1 MLITKSVNLNLAA
14 DSVWWNW
21 RSEHTM
27 HGALNTVGKNNKLH
41 SLTNSYE
48 MNLVIL
54 INSWLDINYQVTTK
68 HATVPKHKLFHQ
80 LNTPSYLEAPD
91 KRRRTKGEPER
102 TVYARLPAPGVRPT
116 RPTDSW
122 NLISSLVSF
131 GKAHSTQKKMDKF
144 PPHRREPSK
153 KNLTDIWVFDKHKAD
168 IFGISIDIWV
178 KRKG

>member
-1 MLITKSVNLNLAA
+1 MHLLNLINPWLNLN
-14 DSVWWNW
+14 
-21 RSEHTM
+21 
-27 HGALNTVGKNNKLH
+27 
-41 SLTNSYE
+41 
-48 MNLVIL
+48 
-54 INSWLDINYQVTTK
+54 YQITTK
-68 HATVPKHKLFHQ
+68 CATVPKHKLFHQ

-153 KNLTDIWVFDKHKAD
+153 KKPHRHLSIWQTQSWYFWYQHWHLSKTKRIALTFEYLTNTKLIPSFLEHDPV
-168 IFGISIDIWV
+168 IDS
-178 KRKG
+178 K